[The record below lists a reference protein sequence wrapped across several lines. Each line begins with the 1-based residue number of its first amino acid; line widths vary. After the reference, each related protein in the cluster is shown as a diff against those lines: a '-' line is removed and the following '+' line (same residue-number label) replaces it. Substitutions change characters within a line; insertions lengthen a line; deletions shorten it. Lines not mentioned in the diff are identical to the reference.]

1 MRIFLVCSVL
11 LAMSLPLSALA
22 ADLDKGKAVYDSSCA
37 MCHNAGIAGSPKL
50 DDKAAWKSRLAKGEA
65 VLIEN
70 SIKGFKGNSGFM
82 PAKGG
87 KTSLSDD
94 DVTNAVHY
102 IISKV
107 K

>member
-1 MRIFLVCSVL
+1 MRIFLICSIL

-22 ADLDKGKAVYDSSCA
+22 ADLEKGKAVYDSSCA

-50 DDKAAWKSRLAKGEA
+50 DDKAAWESRLAQGEA
-65 VLIEN
+65 VLIEH
-70 SIKGFKGNSGFM
+70 SIKGFKGSKGFM

-87 KTSLSDD
+87 RSSLTDEE
-94 DVTNAVHY
+94 VTNAVHY
-102 IISKV
+102 ILSEV

>member
-1 MRIFLVCSVL
+1 
-11 LAMSLPLSALA
+11 
-22 ADLDKGKAVYDSSCA
+22 
-37 MCHNAGIAGSPKL
+37 MCHNAGIAGSPKI
-50 DDKAAWKSRLAKGEA
+50 DDKAAWKPRLAKGEA

-87 KTSLSDD
+87 KTSLSDEE
-94 DVTNAVHY
+94 VTNAVHY